1 MKFKLGDIITNRMKP
16 GPHFIIMQIEDNGI
30 VKALTIDGPNDGEIY
45 YFSIE
50 DMWVFNKV

>member
-1 MKFKLGDIITNRMKP
+1 MKFKLGDVITNKMKP

-30 VKALTIDGPNDGEIY
+30 VKALTIDGPNDGEIS